1 MKIVKWVVLGIVA
14 VVIIVVLV
22 LYFRLDT
29 IIKRTIETQGTA
41 QLNTQTTLDRASLA
55 IFGGNLSLKD
65 LEIASPQGFTAPKML
80 TLGNAKVDVS
90 WGELRQDPVHIS
102 SIMLD
107 EPKLVIEQS
116 GGKFNFQALMDNA
129 KKTPE
134 KPPGE
139 EKEPVH
145 VIINKLTINGAQ
157 VVLRPGIPGLAQ
169 EINIPLPVVDIDNV
183 GTGEGN
189 QNGAAIKEVVMDV
202 VTVMAAKAAESDK
215 LPPEV
220 RAILSGGLKDIVG
233 NVKNEAVKRITAE
246 VEKKIPPE
254 ATKALEGVLKNRQ
267 GAATNPSGVVEGLGG
282 LLNRPKDSKKDAQ
295 PAPAPAPAAKPKKKP
310 VATSPAT

>member
-1 MKIVKWVVLGIVA
+1 
-14 VVIIVVLV
+14 
-22 LYFRLDT
+22 
-29 IIKRTIETQGTA
+29 
-41 QLNTQTTLDRASLA
+41 
-55 IFGGNLSLKD
+55 
-65 LEIASPQGFTAPKML
+65 
-80 TLGNAKVDVS
+80 
-90 WGELRQDPVHIS
+90 
-102 SIMLD
+102 
-107 EPKLVIEQS
+107 
-116 GGKFNFQALMDNA
+116 
-129 KKTPE
+129 
-134 KPPGE
+134 
-139 EKEPVH
+139 
-145 VIINKLTINGAQ
+145 
-157 VVLRPGIPGLAQ
+157 
-169 EINIPLPVVDIDNV
+169 
-183 GTGEGN
+183 
-189 QNGAAIKEVVMDV
+189 MDV

>member
-1 MKIVKWVVLGIVA
+1 MMDGVKGPLPDERLQGDNGKRGELMKIVKWVVLGIVA

-145 VIINKLTINGAQ
+145 VIINKLTINGAT
-157 VVLRPGIPGLAQ
+157 VNDRLRDP
-169 EINIPLPVVDIDNV
+169 
-183 GTGEGN
+183 
-189 QNGAAIKEVVMDV
+189 
-202 VTVMAAKAAESDK
+202 
-215 LPPEV
+215 
-220 RAILSGGLKDIVG
+220 
-233 NVKNEAVKRITAE
+233 
-246 VEKKIPPE
+246 
-254 ATKALEGVLKNRQ
+254 
-267 GAATNPSGVVEGLGG
+267 
-282 LLNRPKDSKKDAQ
+282 
-295 PAPAPAPAAKPKKKP
+295 
-310 VATSPAT
+310 